1 MDKQKLIV
9 NVIEL
14 QNELIN
20 EATKLASRPP
30 MPPWSAM
37 QQHGGFQ
44 GNPPGAGEA
53 RSEFGY
59 GSPQPQRRWIC

>member
-30 MPPWSAM
+30 MPP
-37 QQHGGFQ
+37 
-44 GNPPGAGEA
+44 
-53 RSEFGY
+53 
-59 GSPQPQRRWIC
+59 